1 MTHRWSV
8 TNEAIAMRRTG
19 RVRKPPLDA
28 LRALKRRL
36 SDVVYRQML
45 TDAKRLKAGPGG
57 RAGRL

>member
-1 MTHRWSV
+1 
-8 TNEAIAMRRTG
+8 MRRTG